1 MSWRRAARQRRAMR
15 RDFGAG
21 CTLKLCARTC
31 RRLWMRRRASCRYT
45 DRFTHKNVNVV
56 FRKKKNNGWLRE
68 QAHTTNTPLVA
79 ANYNRQNRTDKPLE
93 MGGEKGDRAACGEMG
108 DRGGGLLRVGE
119 GGSPPRPKGP
129 CGCRRR
135 REGSRVVSV
144 AWVPYPELVP
154 GGPRLSCEVGGVHR
168 AEVPGVGGVLRAACR
183 RPCGLTYVYDMLTFY
198 GFSRAGPNL

>member
-79 ANYNRQNRTDKPLE
+79 ANYNRQNRTDNPLDFLFTARVYFVVH
-93 MGGEKGDRAACGEMG
+93 MHAAWRSPKVLSRASMRCVRFFSRTAHNRIW
-108 DRGGGLLRVGE
+108 DAPAARSIRLRV
-119 GGSPPRPKGP
+119 
-129 CGCRRR
+129 CVCRVDRS
-135 REGSRVVSV
+135 ES
-144 AWVPYPELVP
+144 
-154 GGPRLSCEVGGVHR
+154 
-168 AEVPGVGGVLRAACR
+168 
-183 RPCGLTYVYDMLTFY
+183 GL
-198 GFSRAGPNL
+198 